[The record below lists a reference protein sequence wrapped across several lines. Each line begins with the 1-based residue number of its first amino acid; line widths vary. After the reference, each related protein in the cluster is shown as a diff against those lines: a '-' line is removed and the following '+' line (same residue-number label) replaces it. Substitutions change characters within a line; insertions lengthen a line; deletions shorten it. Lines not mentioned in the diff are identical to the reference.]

1 MTGRNSGGVG
11 PRVGLTGIM
20 AAATILAASVLG
32 LAWAQGNKDRD
43 KPRGQGQGTQ
53 TTQPAPK
60 APDATATGA
69 HAVTRT
75 VGSATISVDPVT
87 GRLQPPTPEEAAKLT
102 AALYKM
108 VSRETENLVVIQNED
123 GSRMASLDDAF
134 QEVAMA
140 TRDRKGN
147 IRVHCVNTAA
157 QAEKLLSGA
166 EDKGPIYN
174 IRVDRKAAKKG
185 GHNAPAPAPAET
197 E

>member
-1 MTGRNSGGVG
+1 VG

-32 LAWAQGNKDRD
+32 LAWAQGGNKDRD
-43 KPRGQGQGTQ
+43 KPRGQGQGNQ
-53 TTQPAPK
+53 ATQPAPK

-69 HAVTRT
+69 RPVTRT
-75 VGSATISVDPVT
+75 VGNATVSVDPVT

-147 IRVHCVNTAA
+147 VRVHCVNTPA
-157 QAEKLLSGA
+157 QAERLLSGA

-174 IRVDRKAAKKG
+174 SKVDRKAAKKG
-185 GHNAPAPAPAET
+185 GHNAPAPAET